1 MTVPTLAEALDHF
14 RVRVSFD
21 AAVRTPTPSG
31 ILISPSVTAAS
42 VVVYEVER
50 EGDGFSL
57 VLSVAPS
64 LSTGATYAAICAEVE
79 DEAGAPV
86 VGSQSFAAPSS
97 DEALGAFAGPLEVLT
112 GSMGE
117 AVEALVGEPTTRLL
131 ARWEGERVLYVE
143 SVLGL
148 PASGAVFVEG
158 RVLFYDG
165 TDPSGAALLEV
176 YEWPTSGEAIEQGA
190 LVSLSPSRVGPVSPK
205 QTTVEASGPYTP
217 SGIEAGRR
225 QTLITSAPVGEVL
238 DRLSAFYG
246 LPRPDEWDEE
256 AWRAATLAT
265 AQQPRGTFG
274 QVWDFLEGA
283 TSDEQALFDDVRLW
297 GADPSAAQSLGA
309 SFEGIAQRFVR
320 VEFLPASALPLPP
333 GMPSEVWPRVSRVFF
348 ALGPRAGD
356 PQVLELVPVATSY
369 FEAARWDAGANQ
381 VDAYYPQ
388 ARLWVLPF
396 GITRDDGCR
405 FGVELTGEGAVPPS
419 YLLEPAG
426 VNRATI
432 LPDPP
437 PLGSILMAEPA
448 VAAADVEGVHPIYF
462 DGEGGDVLERPL
474 RGLLAAGVLPTVERV
489 G

>member
-1 MTVPTLAEALDHF
+1 MTVPTAAEALDHF

-21 AAVRTPTPSG
+21 GAVKTPSPQG
-31 ILISPSVTAAS
+31 IAVSPSVTAAS

-57 VLSVAPS
+57 VLHVAPS
-64 LSTGATYAAICAEVE
+64 LSTGATYAAVCVEVE
-79 DEAGAPV
+79 DEAGFPV
-86 VGSQSFAAPSS
+86 AGSESFAAPSS
-97 DEALGAFAGPLEVLT
+97 DEALGDFAGPLEVLT
-112 GSMGE
+112 SAAGE
-117 AVEALVGEPTTRLL
+117 QIEALVGEPTTRLL
-131 ARWEGERVLYVE
+131 ARWEGGRVLYVE
-143 SVLGL
+143 SVLGF

-165 TDPSGAALLEV
+165 TDPSGAALLEL
-176 YEWPTSGEAIEQGA
+176 YEWPTTQEPIEQGA
-190 LVSLSPSRVGPVSPK
+190 LVSLSPSRVGPVSAK

-217 SGIEAGRR
+217 SGVEAGRR
-225 QTLITSAPVGEVL
+225 QTLITTAPQGEAL
-238 DRLSAFYG
+238 DRVSAFYG
-246 LPRPDEWDEE
+246 LPRPANWNEE

-265 AQQPRGTFG
+265 AQQPRGAFG

-283 TSDEQALFDDVRLW
+283 TSDEQEYFGDVRLW
-297 GADPSAAQSLGA
+297 AADPSAAQSLGA
-309 SFEGIAQRFVR
+309 SFEDVVQRFVR

-333 GMPSEVWPRVSRVFF
+333 GMPEEVWPRVSRVFF
-348 ALGPRAGD
+348 ALGPRTGD
-356 PQVLELVPVATSY
+356 PQTLELVPVATSY
-369 FEAARWDAGANQ
+369 HEAARWDAGANQ
-381 VDAYYPQ
+381 VDDTYPE

-396 GITRDDGCR
+396 GIVRDDACR
-405 FGVELTGEGAVPPS
+405 FGVELAGQGAVPPS

-426 VNRATI
+426 VDRATI

-474 RGLLAAGVLPTVERV
+474 RALLAAGVLPTVERV
-489 G
+489 E